1 MILFLFL
8 CLTPISMRGA
18 FARVT
23 QKDVHLFEKVAQEL
37 PMDRCDSILI
47 NSHLQGKL
55 DALNVY

>member
-8 CLTPISMRGA
+8 CLAPTS

-23 QKDVHLFEKVAQEL
+23 KKDVHLFEKVAQEL